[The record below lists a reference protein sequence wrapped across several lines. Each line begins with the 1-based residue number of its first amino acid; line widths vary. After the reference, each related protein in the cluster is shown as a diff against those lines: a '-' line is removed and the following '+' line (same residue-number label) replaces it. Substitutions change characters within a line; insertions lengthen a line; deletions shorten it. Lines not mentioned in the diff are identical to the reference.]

1 MCGLAGVIDL
11 KGRREPDRAQVAR
24 MGAALTHRGPD
35 ETGTLFAP
43 GIGAIQ
49 QRLSIVGLGNGQQPI
64 FNEDRTVAVICN
76 GELFDYPERKAEL
89 QARGHVFRG
98 GSDCELI
105 VHLYEEHG
113 EDLFPQLKGQFAFVL
128 FDFAKR
134 IVLLARDR
142 VGICPLHW
150 SRQGDFFYFA
160 SEIKALLASGAVPA
174 AVDVQGL
181 DHLFT
186 FYALGTRRT
195 LFDGVQS
202 ILPGHYLRIAFRQ
215 DGGAAEIEERR
226 YWDFDFPD
234 QGHEQD
240 AADPTA
246 LIDEFEATFQR
257 AVEIRLRAD
266 VPVVGYL
273 SGGVDSAYVLATASK
288 IAGRPLPSFTI
299 QVPVAELDEAA
310 HARELSNHIGGAAT
324 VVEAEASV
332 IADNYAGLIRAAEC
346 PVLDTSC
353 AALLALSR
361 NVHAQGYKA
370 VLTGEGADEAFAG
383 YVWFK
388 IREAARN
395 LDIGGFHPSTA
406 ISRLARKIAA
416 PNLSFGEFAR
426 IDAMIGGP
434 HAQSIMYNLVAT
446 SRDRYYSAELKE
458 RLGTF
463 VAYEDLVLDLER
475 MRRWH
480 PLNQSLYLGYKIHL
494 AGLLMT
500 QKGDRVAMANSVE
513 ARYPFLDE
521 DVIAFASRLHPRWKL
536 HGLRGDKYLLRQAAA
551 RVLPEAVA
559 QRKKAMF
566 RAPLAETFLA
576 KPPSFVRDL
585 ISPDS
590 LARTGYFDA
599 NAIARDSAALTSG
612 DGKLGTFASL
622 GLGGVIATQLWH
634 HLYLGGGLCELPHI
648 EHQRV
653 GAKLRRSRQALS
665 PWLEHKPVHV
675 AAARAGGPVFPL
687 RAPRASWMPA
697 FAGMTREARSC
708 LFEAERLRSSARLS
722 SAMVRVRSSAF
733 MSRPSERAWPDQ
745 NDEKSPEPCFSAIV
759 LSGIAACVASGKA
772 GVSALTGPCSEMKRL
787 RIPRAGRPV
796 STLVMTVAGSGLFS
810 ATR

>member
-1 MCGLAGVIDL
+1 M
-11 KGRREPDRAQVAR
+11 
-24 MGAALTHRGPD
+24 
-35 ETGTLFAP
+35 
-43 GIGAIQ
+43 
-49 QRLSIVGLGNGQQPI
+49 
-64 FNEDRTVAVICN
+64 
-76 GELFDYPERKAEL
+76 
-89 QARGHVFRG
+89 
-98 GSDCELI
+98 
-105 VHLYEEHG
+105 
-113 EDLFPQLKGQFAFVL
+113 
-128 FDFAKR
+128 
-134 IVLLARDR
+134 
-142 VGICPLHW
+142 
-150 SRQGDFFYFA
+150 FYFA

-215 DGGAAEIEERR
+215 DGAAAEIEERR

-234 QGHEQD
+234 WGHEQD

-257 AVEIRLRAD
+257 AVEIRLSAD

-273 SGGVDSAYVLATASK
+273 SGGVDLAYVLATASK

-310 HARELSNHIGGAAT
+310 HARESSNHIGGAAT
-324 VVEAEASV
+324 VIEAEASV

-406 ISRLARKIAA
+406 ISRLARKVAA

-458 RLGTF
+458 RLGSF

-494 AGLLMT
+494 AGLLINAEGRSRRHGE
-500 QKGDRVAMANSVE
+500 QRRGALPVPRRGRDRVCLAASSALE
-513 ARYPFLDE
+513 A
-521 DVIAFASRLHPRWKL
+521 AWASRRQISAAPGGGAAAAGGGGAAQEGHVPRAARRDL
-536 HGLRGDKYLLRQAAA
+536 PRQAAVLRA
-551 RVLPEAVA
+551 RSDQPRLCLP
-559 QRKKAMF
+559 
-566 RAPLAETFLA
+566 APA
-576 KPPSFVRDL
+576 
-585 ISPDS
+585 ISM
-590 LARTGYFDA
+590 R
-599 NAIARDSAALTSG
+599 
-612 DGKLGTFASL
+612 
-622 GLGGVIATQLWH
+622 
-634 HLYLGGGLCELPHI
+634 
-648 EHQRV
+648 
-653 GAKLRRSRQALS
+653 ALS
-665 PWLEHKPVHV
+665 P
-675 AAARAGGPVFPL
+675 ATAR
-687 RAPRASWMPA
+687 R
-697 FAGMTREARSC
+697 
-708 LFEAERLRSSARLS
+708 
-722 SAMVRVRSSAF
+722 
-733 MSRPSERAWPDQ
+733 
-745 NDEKSPEPCFSAIV
+745 
-759 LSGIAACVASGKA
+759 
-772 GVSALTGPCSEMKRL
+772 
-787 RIPRAGRPV
+787 
-796 STLVMTVAGSGLFS
+796 
-810 ATR
+810 

>member
-11 KGRREPDRAQVAR
+11 NGRREPDRAQVVR

-113 EDLFPQLKGQFAFVL
+113 EDLFPHLKGQFAFVL

-150 SRQGDFFYFA
+150 SRQGDVFYFG
-160 SEIKALLASGAVPA
+160 SETKALLASGAVPP

-186 FYALGTRRT
+186 FYAIGSRRT

-215 DGGAAEIEERR
+215 DGAAAAIEERR

-234 QGHEQD
+234 WGDEQD

-299 QVPVAELDEAA
+299 KVPLPALDEAA
-310 HARELSNHIGGAAT
+310 DARESSSHIGGAAT
-324 VVEAEASV
+324 VIEAEAGV
-332 IADNYAGLIRAAEC
+332 LAENYAELTRAAEY
-346 PVLDTSC
+346 PVLDTSS

-361 NVHAQGYKA
+361 NVHAQGYKV
-370 VLTGEGADEAFAG
+370 VLSGEGADEAFAG

-388 IREAARN
+388 IREAARK
-395 LDIGGFHPSTA
+395 LDIGDSFRPSTGL
-406 ISRLARKIAA
+406 SRIARKVAA
-416 PNLSFGEFAR
+416 RNLSFDEFAR

-458 RLGTF
+458 RLGSF
-463 VAYEDLVLDLER
+463 VAYEDLALDLER

-480 PLNQSLYLGYKIHL
+480 PLNRSLYLGCKVHL
-494 AGLLMT
+494 AGLLLN

-521 DVIAFASRLHPRWKL
+521 DVITFASRIHPRWKL
-536 HGLRGDKYLLRQAAA
+536 RGLMGDKYLLRQAAA
-551 RVLPEAVA
+551 RILPDAVA

-585 ISPDS
+585 VSPDS
-590 LARTGYFDA
+590 LARPGYF
-599 NAIARDSAALTSG
+599 NAAAVQRDCAVLAQG
-612 DGKLGTFASL
+612 EGKLGTFASL
-622 GLGGVIATQLWH
+622 GLGGVVATQFWH
-634 HLYLGGGLCELPHI
+634 HLYLGGGLCELPHV
-648 EHQRV
+648 EH
-653 GAKLRRSRQALS
+653 
-665 PWLEHKPVHV
+665 
-675 AAARAGGPVFPL
+675 RAG
-687 RAPRASWMPA
+687 AEPA
-697 FAGMTREARSC
+697 VATTFA
-708 LFEAERLRSSARLS
+708 
-722 SAMVRVRSSAF
+722 
-733 MSRPSERAWPDQ
+733 
-745 NDEKSPEPCFSAIV
+745 
-759 LSGIAACVASGKA
+759 VA
-772 GVSALTGPCSEMKRL
+772 
-787 RIPRAGRPV
+787 
-796 STLVMTVAGSGLFS
+796 
-810 ATR
+810 